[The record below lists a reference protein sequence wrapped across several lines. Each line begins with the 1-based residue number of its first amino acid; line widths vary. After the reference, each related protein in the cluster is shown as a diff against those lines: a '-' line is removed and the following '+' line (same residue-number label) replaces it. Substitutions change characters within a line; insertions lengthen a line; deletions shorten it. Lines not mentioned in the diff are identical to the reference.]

1 MNAYFFSC
9 ISSVKIFKFF
19 KCILCDKENCD
30 SLLILGIGNDIRG
43 DDGLGPYI
51 INQLSILKKNILNKS
66 NLNDNNQEIIKN
78 ELKNQDNEFEFFDN
92 VNDINTGNTPL
103 DEALDSYMDELNVDV
118 NESLIERLDKTF
130 LINGGSVPENFTGLI
145 KKLDPS
151 HIILIDASL
160 MKKEAGEI
168 NIVNKDNIVDISI
181 STHSMSLAYLIKYL
195 QLEKEYNILFIGIEP
210 LELNLKSWTCHL
222 SCLIMLK
229 SHQTCLSNC
238 SSIRF

>member
-1 MNAYFFSC
+1 MLNNFDK
-9 ISSVKIFKFF
+9 ISSNIDSF
-19 KCILCDKENCD
+19 LENCD

-51 INQLSILKKNILNKS
+51 INQLSILKDYILNNS
-66 NLNDNNQEIIKN
+66 NLNDINREINNN
-78 ELKNQDNEFEFFDN
+78 ELENKDNEFEFFDN

-103 DEALDSYMDELNVDV
+103 DKALDSYKNELNVDV
-118 NESLIERLDKTF
+118 NESLTARLDKTF

-195 QLEKEYNILFIGIEP
+195 QLEKEYKILFIGIEP
-210 LELNLKSWTCHL
+210 EIMDLSFELSDNVKES
-222 SCLIMLK
+222 SDRLIKLLFDK
-229 SHQTCLSNC
+229 ILAY
-238 SSIRF
+238 